1 MSLGQTYYVV
11 AHFHYVLSMGAVFGI
26 LAAFYFWTPKI
37 LGKTYNET
45 YGAIHFWSL
54 FIGVNLTFFVQH
66 FLGLAGQPR
75 RIPDYPDM
83 FAFWNQFVSY
93 GSWVTVFSLLI
104 FFYVLFLTFSNKQI
118 NPTHIESVYLHR

>member
-1 MSLGQTYYVV
+1 
-11 AHFHYVLSMGAVFGI
+11 MGAVFAIFAGFYHWLEKMTGLKYPESWGI
-26 LAAFYFWTPKI
+26 
-37 LGKTYNET
+37 
-45 YGAIHFWSL
+45 IHFFTMFL
-54 FIGVNLTFFVQH
+54 GVNLTFFPMH
-66 FLGLAGQPR
+66 LLGLSGMPR

-104 FFYVLFLTFSNKQI
+104 FFYVLFLTFTNKQI